1 MPQTLT
7 AVDYATHRFGNGSP
21 QSFRRP
27 GKGTTRQVRADET
40 IMQNHLGT
48 TSIKTIRLYS
58 WLVNGLR
65 AICPGSIR
73 AGFRR
78 GFSYRPGRHISKD
91 AKRLPKDWQKIG
103 KKLAERPVLG

>member
-65 AICPGSIR
+65 AVSGRVPGVGFLADR
-73 AGFRR
+73 AA
-78 GFSYRPGRHISKD
+78 ISQKMPED
-91 AKRLPKDWQKIG
+91 CQKIAKG
-103 KKLAERPVLG
+103 LAERPVLG

>member
-1 MPQTLT
+1 MPQTPT

-27 GKGTTRQVRADET
+27 GKGTARPDGTEEKTRQG
-40 IMQNHLGT
+40 HLGT
-48 TSIKTIRLYS
+48 MSIKIIRLYL